1 LGAMWWT
8 LDNEDIEA
16 LDATQFG
23 TPNT

>member
-8 LDNEDIEA
+8 LNNEDIEA